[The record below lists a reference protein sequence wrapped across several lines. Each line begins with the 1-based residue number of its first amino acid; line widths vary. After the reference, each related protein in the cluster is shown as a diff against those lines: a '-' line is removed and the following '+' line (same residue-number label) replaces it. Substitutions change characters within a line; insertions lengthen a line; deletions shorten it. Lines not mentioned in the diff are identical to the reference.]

1 MGHEHVVEAMR
12 HKNVADAIIEYHV
25 QEVMR
30 HTHVRSYEQNNVVC
44 VCVCVEC
51 VCVFVCV
58 FVFVC
63 VYFLHATSRGVTC
76 K

>member
-25 QEVMR
+25 LEVMR

-44 VCVCVEC
+44 VCVEC
-51 VCVFVCV
+51 VCVFA
-58 FVFVC
+58 FVC
-63 VYFLHATSRGVTC
+63 VYFLHAASRGVTC

>member
-25 QEVMR
+25 LEVMR

-44 VCVCVEC
+44 VCVEYVC
-51 VCVFVCV
+51 VCLCVCLCLCACI
-58 FVFVC
+58 F
-63 VYFLHATSRGVTC
+63 YMQLQGL
-76 K
+76 